1 MTDYNLPDMELLLS
15 EDNSGFKVFQPD
27 KNYLVLGR
35 SNKEDHSIFMN
46 LAEDDSI
53 NILQRPS
60 GGEAVL
66 LTPNM
71 AVISIKMPLIK
82 GQKPNFY
89 FKHANSL
96 ITRCLEE
103 MGINNIHSK
112 GISDLSI
119 GNKKILGSAIYR
131 TQNSMFYHAVLNIN
145 EDIKLISK
153 YLKHPKREPDY
164 RKGRSHSAFITSLKD
179 ESHTINYD
187 VLQICLENTLNSSF
201 FSIFAL

>member
-1 MTDYNLPDMELLLS
+1 MTEYNLPDSELLLS
-15 EDNSGFKVFQPD
+15 ERNYGFKIFKPD
-27 KNYLVLGR
+27 KSYLVLGR
-35 SNKEDHSIFMN
+35 SNKEEQSIFLD
-46 LAEDDSI
+46 LASED
-53 NILQRPS
+53 NITIRQRPS

-71 AVISIKMPLIK
+71 AVISIKMPLME

-89 FKHANSL
+89 FEHANAL
-96 ITRCLEE
+96 ITNCLEE
-103 MGINNIHSK
+103 LGVENIHSR

-119 GNKKILGSAIYR
+119 GNKKILGSSIYR
-131 TQNSMFYHAVLNIN
+131 TQSSMFYHAVLNIN

-164 RKGRSHSAFITSLKD
+164 RKGRPHSAFITSLKD
-179 ESHTINYD
+179 ESFSINYD
-187 VLQICLENTLNSSF
+187 VLLICLEKKLNSSF